1 MTKTKKI
8 ILSVV
13 AGGLTI
19 GVIAVM
25 PLAKVVLGDT
35 VSTAAIPR
43 GEPNS
48 AWHDGVYVG
57 HAVNQRGEVDLEVMI
72 ENGKF
77 HHIKALSHN
86 DTTLVFD
93 KVLRKLTRVM
103 QIKNSTEVDGVS
115 GATVSSRGITDAV
128 NNAVEQAASPAGAP
142 APASHTAGQSGE
154 HQ

>member
-19 GVIAVM
+19 GIIAVM

-43 GEPNS
+43 GEPNP
-48 AWHDGVYVG
+48 AWKDGVYVG

-77 HHIKALSHN
+77 HHIKALSHQ
-86 DTTLVFD
+86 DTALIFD

-103 QIKNSTEVDGVS
+103 QIKNSPDVDGVAS
-115 GATVSSRGITDAV
+115 ATVSSRGIIDAV
-128 NNAVEQAASPAGAP
+128 NNAVEQAANPADGQPLANP
-142 APASHTAGQSGE
+142 AANSNGH
-154 HQ
+154 H